1 MIAPLTDAFPSMPDV
16 APFDPPVRPPELAL
30 NPSVILVEDDPAVL
44 GLLRLELDAAG
55 FDVTAF
61 DDPIQ
66 ALMWASDAEPACIVA
81 DFRLPGVE
89 GLDLIEAF
97 QAIGRHAVF
106 MISAYVD
113 VRTAVGAMKLGV
125 EDVVQ
130 KPVATQTLI
139 DALRTATRSLPSLE
153 SSNPA
158 VTFTRRERQVA
169 ELIVGGQTAK
179 QIAKTLE
186 ISPRTV
192 DFFRTSLLRKT
203 QSPNSAALAS
213 ALTRLGIG
221 G

>member
-1 MIAPLTDAFPSMPDV
+1 MPVAGSIRQPSVPS
-16 APFDPPVRPPELAL
+16 DPALRPG
-30 NPSVILVEDDPAVL
+30 VILVEDDLAVL
-44 GLLRLELDAAG
+44 GLLRIELEGAG
-55 FDVTAF
+55 FDVVAF
-61 DDPIQ
+61 DDPIR

-97 QAIGRHAVF
+97 RAIGRHAVF
-106 MISAYVD
+106 LISAYID
-113 VRTAVGAMKLGV
+113 VTTAVGAMKLGV

-130 KPVATQTLI
+130 KPVAAEPLI
-139 DALRTATRSLPSLE
+139 SALRAATESLPSLE
-153 SSNPA
+153 ASNPP

-169 ELIVGGQTAK
+169 ELVVHGQTAK

-221 G
+221 RQA